1 MVCILTY
8 ELLGKQYSTEKFRS
22 QETALKSIKDTSV
35 ESCLCFA
42 MDITETSGHKSFSI
56 VPLDETKTVHNLSSL
71 LTKDNHIYE
80 WLTPSRPVKPYFDL
94 EMEIEGLTLNTSS
107 KLLDVFIRYLCSEL
121 NQIFD
126 LHITQNDLIILNSSK
141 IGKLSY
147 HLVINSNIYFE
158 NTIQHGHFIKWLNSR
173 FIKPL
178 MILSPLLG
186 LKKTQMVKKNAGS
199 FLMIKHI

>member
-1 MVCILTY
+1 VQVN
-8 ELLGKQYSTEKFRS
+8 LL
-22 QETALKSIKDTSV
+22 L
-35 ESCLCFA
+35 
-42 MDITETSGHKSFSI
+42 
-56 VPLDETKTVHNLSSL
+56 
-71 LTKDNHIYE
+71 E

-126 LHITQNDLIILNSSK
+126 LHITQNDLMILNSSK

-178 MILSPLLG
+178 MIFSPLLE
-186 LKKTQMVKKNAGS
+186 LKKTQMVKKNVGS